1 MRWAFTGLLAL
12 ALAAAIV
19 EALQG
24 SGGGGARRLPAPPL
38 PAQVLVGPP
47 ATLASLH
54 GRPAFINFWASWCQP
69 CTRETPQ
76 LNRFAQLV
84 AGRAAVVGIDWSDNA
99 AIARRFIQRF
109 HLSYPILRDPDD
121 TTGGR
126 FGLSGLPTTYV
137 LDGRGR
143 IVETLYGPQTVTTL
157 SRAFKTAQTT

>member
-24 SGGGGARRLPAPPL
+24 AGGGDGQRRAAPAL
-38 PAQVLVGPP
+38 PAQVLAGSPT
-47 ATLASLH
+47 TLASLR
-54 GRPAFINFWASWCQP
+54 GRPAFINFWASWCGP

-76 LNRFAQLV
+76 LNRFARLV
-84 AGRAAVVGIDWSDNA
+84 GDRAAVVGIDWSDSA
-99 AIARRFIQRF
+99 ANARRFIRRF

-121 TTGGR
+121 RTGGR

-137 LDGRGR
+137 LDSRGR
-143 IVETLYGPQTVTTL
+143 IVETLYGPQNLRTL
-157 SRAFKTAQTT
+157 GRALKTAQS